1 MSLLKSV
8 SYVNGAVAN
17 YHRIMSISRANDA
30 LEVVL
35 RCYADETFRNKE
47 KRKAELE
54 AGYNERMRKLSEL
67 CQLREQKD
75 ITDEQAKELE
85 TIQSEIKEL
94 SELQKVSQYYIFEV
108 TKKVEHEDNDDISF
122 KEVYELLSTS
132 DDEFKGA
139 KMC

>member
-17 YHRIMSISRANDA
+17 YHRIMSITRANDS

-35 RCYADETFRNKE
+35 RCYADESFRTKE

-54 AGYNERMRKLSEL
+54 SGYNTRMQKLSEL
-67 CQLREQKD
+67 CQLRDQKD
-75 ITDEQAKELE
+75 ITDEQQKELE
-85 TIQSEIKEL
+85 DIQAEIQEL
-94 SELQKVSQYYIFEV
+94 TELQKISQYYIFELS
-108 TKKVEHEDNDDISF
+108 KKVEHEDNDDISF
-122 KEVYELLSTS
+122 KEVYELLAANDS
-132 DDEFKGA
+132 DFKGA

>member
-17 YHRIMSISRANDA
+17 YHRIMSITRANDS

-35 RCYADETFRNKE
+35 RCYADESFRTKE

-54 AGYNERMRKLSEL
+54 SGYNTRMQKLSEL
-67 CQLREQKD
+67 CQLRDQKD
-75 ITDEQAKELE
+75 ITDEQQKELE
-85 TIQSEIKEL
+85 GIQAEIQEL
-94 SELQKVSQYYIFEV
+94 TELQKVSQYYIFELS
-108 TKKVEHEDNDDISF
+108 KKVEHEDNDDISF
-122 KEVYELLSTS
+122 KEVYELLAANDS
-132 DDEFKGA
+132 DFKGA